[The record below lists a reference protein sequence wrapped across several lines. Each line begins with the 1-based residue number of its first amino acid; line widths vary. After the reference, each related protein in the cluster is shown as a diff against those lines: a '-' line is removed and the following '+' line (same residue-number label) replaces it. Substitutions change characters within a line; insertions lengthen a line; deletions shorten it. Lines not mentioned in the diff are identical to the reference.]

1 MVLNWFIPYA
11 KVVQIQ
17 EISTKTEKTFKNIWM
32 FK

>member
-17 EISTKTEKTFKNIWM
+17 EISTKTEKNFQKHLEV
-32 FK
+32 